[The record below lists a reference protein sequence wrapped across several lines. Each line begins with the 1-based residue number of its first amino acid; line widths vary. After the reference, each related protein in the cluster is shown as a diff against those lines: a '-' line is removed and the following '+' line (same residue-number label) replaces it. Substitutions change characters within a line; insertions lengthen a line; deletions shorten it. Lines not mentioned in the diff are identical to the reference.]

1 MTFWSDIVDSQ
12 LWITRNSPVA
22 PGIVSKVARG
32 VRDDF
37 VATVRVRAR
46 VPSAEDV
53 DTRRN
58 STDFGCR
65 PLPTAC
71 GDYWEPVLG
80 GVPDPGISRSGSLQS
95 PEMFDF
101 L

>member
-1 MTFWSDIVDSQ
+1 MDSQ
-12 LWITRNSPVA
+12 QLLWITRNSPVA

-32 VRDDF
+32 VRGDF

-46 VPSAEDV
+46 HPSAEDA

-80 GVPDPGISRSGSLQS
+80 GVPDPDLGASRVEKCLKI
-95 PEMFDF
+95 
-101 L
+101 